1 MSVSHG
7 IPNRDTSGGHVQ
19 CLGAYGSCKKAS
31 NKPYGSSC
39 FPSYL
44 VQCLDS
50 QLPLQWP
57 PKAPCKASR
66 AELTRIRHT
75 AWPPSPFFAVVLLSS
90 SSPPATW
97 RCLTTQTPPPGSSR
111 LWLGREVKHA
121 LFARQRPT
129 RQHVQWSLR
138 RGFVHQ
144 TILTTNRLGPC
155 FKDTSW
161 RFATC
166 IAFYE
171 RVQAGSDSEVSSS
184 RSGSTHETSRF
195 RMHRKLTD
203 PQTPATQKAAEP
215 ASAI

>member
-1 MSVSHG
+1 MSHG

-19 CLGAYGSCKKAS
+19 CGGAYGSCNKAS

-75 AWPPSPFFAVVLLSS
+75 AWPPLNAVVLLSR

-97 RCLTTQTPPPGSSR
+97 RCSTTQTPPPGSSR

-129 RQHVQWSLR
+129 RQHVQWSWR

-144 TILTTNRLGPC
+144 TILITKLLGPC

-161 RFATC
+161 QSATC
-166 IAFYE
+166 IAFYG
-171 RVQAGSDSEVSSS
+171 RVQGQAGSDSEANSS
-184 RSGSTHETSRF
+184 RSGSTHESSGLRT
-195 RMHRKLTD
+195 HRKLTD
-203 PQTPATQKAAEP
+203 PQTPATPKAAAEP